1 MSFAEHLATFR
12 AKHPD
17 TEVAEVYIS
26 DLNGVARGKLVPA
39 DMLEKMAGG
48 GMKLP
53 VSTLGLDIFGNDVA
67 ESGNALEI
75 GDPDGNLIPIDATL
89 APMLW
94 AGRPTAQS
102 GPVQWAIARSW
113 RWSWSFTWS
122 TRKNRCRRSIRWRAG
137 GSTGRRS
144 TTWR

>member
-94 AGRPTAQS
+94 AGRPTAQ
-102 GPVQWAIARSW
+102 
-113 RWSWSFTWS
+113 
-122 TRKNRCRRSIRWRAG
+122 RRSCNA
-137 GSTGRRS
+137 
-144 TTWR
+144 